1 PPTKPCSS
9 AAASPRSLT
18 GSTSRISTSHEGIV
32 TGPLNPR
39 PAAAMPEAA
48 SPETR
53 EELLR
58 LLDRETAIARAT
70 DGRLAVL
77 ILELRRVD
85 RLQALLRGP
94 APATTMKLVLERL
107 NKSMRPDDRLAA
119 ISDEQVC
126 VILPR
131 LSHPSQAVL
140 AAVKL
145 LRALDRPIAHEGGTA
160 V

>member
-1 PPTKPCSS
+1 M
-9 AAASPRSLT
+9 
-18 GSTSRISTSHEGIV
+18 
-32 TGPLNPR
+32 TGPVNPR

-48 SPETR
+48 SQETR

-107 NKSMRPDDRLAA
+107 NKELN
-119 ISDEQVC
+119 C
-126 VILPR
+126 
-131 LSHPSQAVL
+131 
-140 AAVKL
+140 
-145 LRALDRPIAHEGGTA
+145 
-160 V
+160 